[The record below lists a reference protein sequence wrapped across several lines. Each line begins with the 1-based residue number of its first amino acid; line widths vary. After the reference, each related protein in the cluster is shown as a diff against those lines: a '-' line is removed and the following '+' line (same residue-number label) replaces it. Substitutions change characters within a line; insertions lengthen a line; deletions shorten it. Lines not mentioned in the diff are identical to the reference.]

1 MRKEEVMAEKK
12 RRGWVGMS
20 LGAFLVLLGVFATV
34 HGGLQAGVIPMGIG
48 AGLLYLGWAG
58 TRTATIIFG
67 HVIIVLGC
75 YMVTWGLYLL
85 PRFEPTMAG
94 IFGGP
99 LFWGLI
105 SIFGGICAN
114 YHGFCQCVVKAAD
127 RK

>member
-1 MRKEEVMAEKK
+1 MTENRR
-12 RRGWVGMS
+12 RRGWVNMI
-20 LGAFLVLLGVFATV
+20 LGAFLIALGVFGAT
-34 HGGLQAGVIPMGIG
+34 HGGLQAGIIPICIG
-48 AGLLYLGWAG
+48 AGLIYLGWWG
-58 TRTATIIFG
+58 GRTALIVFG

-85 PRFEPTMAG
+85 PRFEPTMRG

-114 YHGFCQCVVKAAD
+114 YHGFCRCVAGPAS
-127 RK
+127 RE